1 MMKPGRVGA
10 AALGFALLALPALL
24 APLAHADGD
33 YISPTDD
40 RMRVSFGAMHVSSS
54 TTIRADSTTGVQGTV
69 VNGENQLALD
79 KSDYEPKFEVMVRA
93 GTRNRLWFNYVTLDR
108 DGNSVVQQP
117 IVFRDVVLQPGEP
130 LQAELDLRL
139 LSLTYGYSFWHGEKL
154 ELAAT
159 LGVTSVQINAQAKVA
174 TEQVHVNQTETA
186 AGPFPTP
193 GFAATWAIAKHFY
206 IDGRVQ
212 YLNLHISDLD
222 GSLGMGEL
230 NLLYRMHP
238 NVSFALGYA
247 EIKAHVDST
256 KTSDSGLFDFN
267 TKGPQLFVRVSF

>member
-1 MMKPGRVGA
+1 MMKPGRVGC
-10 AALGFALLALPALL
+10 AALGLALL

-33 YISPTDD
+33 YVSPTDD
-40 RMRVSFGAMHVSSS
+40 RMRVSLGGMHVSSS

-69 VNGENQLALD
+69 VNGEDQFGLD

-93 GTRNRLWFNYVTLDR
+93 GTRNRLWLNYFTLDR
-108 DGNSVVQQP
+108 QGSTIVQQP

-130 LQAELDLRL
+130 LQSELDLRL
-139 LSLTYGYSFWHGEKL
+139 LSLTYGYSFWHGEKV

-159 LGVTSVQINAQAKVA
+159 LGITSVQISAQAKVA
-174 TEQVHVNQTETA
+174 TEQVHVNETETA

-193 GFAATWAIAKHFY
+193 GVAATWAIAKHFY
-206 IDGRVQ
+206 LDGRVQ
-212 YLNLHISDLD
+212 YLNLHINNLD

-230 NLLYRMHP
+230 NLLYRIHP